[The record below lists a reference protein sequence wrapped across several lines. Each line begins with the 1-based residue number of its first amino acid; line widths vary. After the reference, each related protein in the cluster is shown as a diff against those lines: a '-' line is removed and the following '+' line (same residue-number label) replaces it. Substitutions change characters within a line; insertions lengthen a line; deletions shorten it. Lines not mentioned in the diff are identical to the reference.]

1 MIEAPNLILGL
12 KKELV
17 TSDSILIK
25 AQLDFQLLDR
35 LSNISSETA
44 LDLISQTTQNQTIS

>member
-44 LDLISQTTQNQTIS
+44 FDLISQTT